1 MKQRPPRWCVEKNL
15 APRLVALD
23 CEMCETTSDAR
34 ALIGVSVVDE
44 RGKVLLK
51 TLVKPPGVV
60 VDYKTDVTG
69 LSAKDFTA

>member
-34 ALIGVSVVDE
+34 ALIGVSVVD
-44 RGKVLLK
+44 
-51 TLVKPPGVV
+51 
-60 VDYKTDVTG
+60 
-69 LSAKDFTA
+69 